1 MGLHNTG
8 HHNGED
14 GKRQDKKSSIYWEAI
29 ESALEDETKQNLLRF
44 LTMHT
49 IMQGDMQTSSPPPKT
64 TSGHHARRVNAF
76 GATLGVALLL
86 ATLFTAWTPDGF
98 FTANLSEQL
107 RLILTPQAGQSFVN
121 TPQPQLHIGIVAGH
135 SGNDSGAVCR
145 DANGK
150 VTLTEADVNLKIAEL
165 VRQKLTAQ
173 GFQVDLL
180 NEFDTRL
187 NGYRA
192 VALVSIHNDSCD
204 YINDQATGFK
214 VAAALDTRDAN
225 RAGRLTACLVDRYQR
240 ATNLTFHSGS
250 ITADM
255 REYHAFSEIDPNTIA
270 AIIETGFLNLDREI
284 LTTHTDQVADGIV
297 KGILCF
303 VNNENVEPTPIPTTA
318 P

>member
-1 MGLHNTG
+1 MRYFPEPN
-8 HHNGED
+8 
-14 GKRQDKKSSIYWEAI
+14 SI
-29 ESALEDETKQNLLRF
+29 LLRF
-44 LTMHT
+44 SIMHT
-49 IMQGDMQTSSPPPKT
+49 IIQRYMRT
-64 TSGHHARRVNAF
+64 TSTHTTESSAHRQRPAGAI
-76 GATLGVALLL
+76 GATLGIAILL

-107 RLILTPQAGQSFVN
+107 RLILTPQAGQGFIN

-145 DANGK
+145 DSNGQ

-165 VRQKLTAQ
+165 VQQKLNAQ
-173 GFQVDLL
+173 NFQVDLL

-204 YINDQATGFK
+204 FINDEATGFK
-214 VAAALDTRDAN
+214 VAAALNTRDAN

-240 ATNLTFHSGS
+240 ATDLTYHSGS

-270 AIIETGFLNLDREI
+270 GIIETGFLNLDRDL
-284 LTTHTDQVADGIV
+284 LTKHTDQVAD
-297 KGILCF
+297 
-303 VNNENVEPTPIPTTA
+303 
-318 P
+318 